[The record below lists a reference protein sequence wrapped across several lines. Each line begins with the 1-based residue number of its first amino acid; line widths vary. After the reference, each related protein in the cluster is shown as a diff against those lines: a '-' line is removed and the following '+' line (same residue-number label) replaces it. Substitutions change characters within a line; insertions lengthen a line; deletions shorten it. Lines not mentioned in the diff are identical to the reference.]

1 MSWSRLY
8 NSTRQRAVV
17 QCLCVVLAVVFV
29 GYCICVH
36 FWRRVETFGC
46 AGTYSH
52 SSCPTNPNPNPT
64 TATDQ
69 PDFVDSGELTHL
81 VGHNQSCDDT
91 AMQKPEA
98 RMLDNGDIRRGE
110 RVYAKYKSPIG
121 DDKFYPATVIRVYRA
136 DNTNN
141 LPSSATKYESADS
154 AFSESVLTRPNP
166 LFYYLPNP
174 LFYYLPDFSASAQLH
189 NRLTV
194 QDMRKHV
201 SQPTKPMKT
210 LGVHSLSPVTGDTV
224 KVDVMFNNQSYNI
237 ARVQSAEQDLR
248 LTVGTEVKRT
258 PQSALVDQC
267 ARECL
272 GTYAKTWGVEV
283 GSCLTKS
290 CKCQCLVPDNT
301 MSTCTKVVSIE
312 SNDTHINDHKLVDLH
327 QIDRAKSGQYVM
339 HKRLTKSC
347 GSSHG
352 WVQPQ
357 SESKSCVLAG
367 TSQSSS
373 SGTSCSMAPCSQ
385 YSDNTKEMELCMDK
399 NKLTAFLS
407 ETPTVTSM
415 GEGAPCSAS
424 ADGPTPASVCSQ
436 NADIPC
442 AKRADSNT
450 CTARKDADFY
460 KCGWHE
466 HNKDKVMDKYATGC
480 YDEDKC
486 VLLVTEEACDLH
498 NKCAWDKTEGICTD
512 KPYCPSMCTQKTT
525 EVDCKQL
532 DVCRWNGNKC
542 KIKTLTDKEELRQ
555 QMAQPA
561 QSVSTGHSILRDNL
575 PTVLFT
581 HSSKPVITPALTN
594 SVFTDFQQLTRE

>member
-1 MSWSRLY
+1 MSWSRVY

-81 VGHNQSCDDT
+81 VGNNKSCADT

-136 DNTNN
+136 DNTDN
-141 LPSSATKYESADS
+141 LPSSATKYKSTDS
-154 AFSESVLTRPNP
+154 GIRESVLTR
-166 LFYYLPNP
+166 PNP
-174 LFYYLPDFSASAQLH
+174 LFYYLPDFSASAQLQ

-201 SQPTKPMKT
+201 DIPSTPMKT
-210 LGVHSLSPVTGDTV
+210 LGVHQLPPVTGDTV
-224 KVDVMFNNQSYNI
+224 KVDVMFNNQPYNI

-258 PQSALVDQC
+258 PQSVLVDKC

-272 GTYAKTWGVEV
+272 STYAKTWGVEV

-301 MSTCTKVVSIE
+301 MSTCTNVVSVE
-312 SNDTHINDHKLVDLH
+312 PTDTNINDHTLVDLH
-327 QIDRAKSGQYVM
+327 QIDGAQSRQYTL
-339 HKRLTKSC
+339 HERLTQSC

-352 WVQPQ
+352 WVQPH
-357 SESKSCVLAG
+357 SKPKSCVRAG
-367 TSQSSS
+367 TLPSSS
-373 SGTSCSMAPCSQ
+373 SMSGSSCSLAPCSQ
-385 YSDNTKEMELCMDK
+385 YNENTKEMELCMDTD
-399 NKLTAFLS
+399 KLKAFLDK
-407 ETPTVTSM
+407 TPTVTSM
-415 GEGAPCSAS
+415 GEGAPCPSATGAS
-424 ADGPTPASVCSQ
+424 NPAATCSQ
-436 NADIPC
+436 NTDIPC
-442 AKRADSNT
+442 AKRADRNT
-450 CTARKDADFY
+450 CTARKGTDLY

-466 HNKDKVMDKYATGC
+466 HNSNKVLDAYATGC

-486 VLLVTEEACDLH
+486 VLLVEEDACDLH
-498 NKCAWDKTEGICTD
+498 IKCSWDKTEGICTE
-512 KPYCPSMCTQKTT
+512 KPYCPSMCKQQTT
-525 EVDCKQL
+525 ETDCKQL
-532 DVCRWNGNKC
+532 DTVCRWNGSKC
-542 KIKTLTDKEELRQ
+542 KIKTLIDEGELRQ
-555 QMAQPA
+555 ISQPPA
-561 QSVSTGHSILRDNL
+561 TTTVHHILQDELPNVLFSDTPTTTITQNFENTVFSDFQL
-575 PTVLFT
+575 PTT
-581 HSSKPVITPALTN
+581 
-594 SVFTDFQQLTRE
+594 E